1 MKIQETNI
9 PDVLVLEPA
18 VHGDHRGFFMETWR
32 KEWFSEFAPGL
43 EFVQD
48 NHSKSVKGTL
58 RGLHYQIHKPQGK
71 FIRVVSGEIFD
82 AVVDLRKS
90 SSTFGQW
97 AGVTLSAENKKSL
110 WVPPGFA
117 HGFYVLSESAEITY
131 KCTDYY
137 AAEHE
142 RSLLWND
149 PAVGIKWPL
158 HDSDV
163 IISDKD
169 NQGSHLP
176 DCEIFT
182 S

>member
-1 MKIQETNI
+1 MKIEATNI

-58 RGLHYQIHKPQGK
+58 RGLHYQIRNPQGK

-97 AGVTLSAENKKSL
+97 AGVTLSADNKKSL

-117 HGFYVLSESAEITY
+117 HGFYVISETAEITY

-137 AAEHE
+137 SAVNE

-149 PAVGIKWPL
+149 PVVGIEWPL
-158 HDSDV
+158 HEIEV
-163 IISDKD
+163 IISEKD
-169 NQGSHLP
+169 NQGSSLS
-176 DCEIFT
+176 DCDKF

>member
-1 MKIQETNI
+1 MKIQATNI
-9 PDVLVLEPA
+9 PDVLVIEPA

-32 KEWFSEFAPGL
+32 KEWFSDFAPGL

-58 RGLHYQIHKPQGK
+58 RGLHYQISNPQGK

-97 AGVTLSAENKKSL
+97 AGVSLSADNKKSL

-117 HGFYVLSESAEITY
+117 HGFYVISETAEITY

-137 AAEHE
+137 SAENE

-149 PAVGIKWPL
+149 PSVAIQWPL
-158 HDSDV
+158 HEIKV
-163 IISDKD
+163 IISEKD
-169 NQGSHLP
+169 NQGSFLS
-176 DCEIFT
+176 DCDTF